1 MEALAGILAGSSA
14 SSVPWRCSSGVV
26 EHDACW
32 VLGGRG
38 QGCSEV
44 CGGSALVDADAFRQ
58 FGSSTRVVTSLSLHF
73 GLSPAHRTSAFDV
86 PCVSAADD
94 HPAYGTAAFLYFADV
109 DLWDCF
115 PGESVFS
122 IAPIFQA
129 GCACHAPPS
138 PPPSPPPQ
146 PPYHTMWFEAWC
158 VAPRGMLPGLDSS
171 CAGTAA
177 GLLCVLL
184 GIGLAG
190 FCAAAAAAGQQ
201 EELAASPGV
210 TGRASRSPYRNSPYR
225 MQRRSWLRRSCDWL
239 TTDCWPV
246 NWVADCYHGRW
257 RCCRGGARRVHESFD
272 FARTPTGAFLST
284 AGRAPGSSSSQWG
297 GDTDVRA
304 VFARAD
310 RNLSGKLDYRERAPP
325 YSLPAKPCPHTPSH
339 TYRHPPAPLA
349 RLYPV
354 RAHAAAQCAR
364 RFMSWVMRWT
374 SGRWCAPCTATTATA
389 TGCLS

>member
-1 MEALAGILAGSSA
+1 VRFWLHRGGMAALPGILSGSAA

-26 EHDACW
+26 EHGACW

-58 FGSSTRVVTSLSLHF
+58 FGSSTRVVASLSLHF
-73 GLSPAHRTSAFDV
+73 GLAPAHHTSAFDV

-94 HPAYGTAAFLYFADV
+94 HPSYGTAAFLYFADV

-129 GCACHAPPS
+129 GCACHAPPP

-146 PPYHTMWFEAWC
+146 PPYHAMWYEAWC

-190 FCAAAAAAGQQ
+190 FCAAAAAAAAAGQQ
-201 EELAASPGV
+201 EELAASPGG
-210 TGRASRSPYRNSPYR
+210 TRRTSRSPYR

-246 NWVADCYHGRW
+246 NWLADCYHGRW
-257 RCCRGGARRVHESFD
+257 RCCPGARRVHESFD
-272 FARTPTGAFLST
+272 FARTPTGAFVST
-284 AGRAPGSSSSQWG
+284 LTPRRGGSSSSLRG
-297 GDTDVRA
+297 VSVDTDARA

-325 YSLPAKPCPHTPSH
+325 
-339 TYRHPPAPLA
+339 
-349 RLYPV
+349 
-354 RAHAAAQCAR
+354 
-364 RFMSWVMRWT
+364 
-374 SGRWCAPCTATTATA
+374 
-389 TGCLS
+389 

>member
-73 GLSPAHRTSAFDV
+73 GLSPAHHTSAFDV

-201 EELAASPGV
+201 EEPAASPGV
-210 TGRASRSPYRNSPYR
+210 AAAELRLAHHRLLARQLGGRLLPRPLALLPG
-225 MQRRSWLRRSCDWL
+225 RRTARARELRLCAHAHRRLSVDGGPRAGKVL
-239 TTDCWPV
+239 LLAV
-246 NWVADCYHGRW
+246 GR
-257 RCCRGGARRVHESFD
+257 RHRRPRRLRARR
-272 FARTPTGAFLST
+272 PQPIG
-284 AGRAPGSSSSQWG
+284 Q
-297 GDTDVRA
+297 
-304 VFARAD
+304 
-310 RNLSGKLDYRERAPP
+310 
-325 YSLPAKPCPHTPSH
+325 
-339 TYRHPPAPLA
+339 A
-349 RLYPV
+349 RLP
-354 RAHAAAQCAR
+354 RTCAA
-364 RFMSWVMRWT
+364 V
-374 SGRWCAPCTATTATA
+374 
-389 TGCLS
+389 

>member
-1 MEALAGILAGSSA
+1 MVLAALAGLLAGSAA

-26 EHDACW
+26 EHGACW

-44 CGGSALVDADAFRQ
+44 CGGSALVDTDAFRQ
-58 FGSSTRVVTSLSLHF
+58 FGSSSRVVASLSLHF
-73 GLSPAHRTSAFDV
+73 GLAPAHHTSAFDV
-86 PCVSAADD
+86 PCVSSSDD
-94 HPAYGTAAFLYFADV
+94 HPSYGTAAFLYFADV

-129 GCACHAPPS
+129 GCACHSPPS

-146 PPYHTMWFEAWC
+146 PPYQTMWYEAWC
-158 VAPRGMLPGLDSS
+158 VAPQGMLPGLDSS

-190 FCAAAAAAGQQ
+190 FCAAATAAGQQ
-201 EELAASPGV
+201 EELAASPGGSRR
-210 TGRASRSPYRNSPYR
+210 TSRSPYRNSPYR
-225 MQRRSWLRRSCDWL
+225 TQRRSWLRRSCDWL
-239 TTDCWPV
+239 TTDCWPG
-246 NWVADCYHGRW
+246 NWLADCYHGRW

-272 FARTPTGAFLST
+272 FARPSNGAFVST
-284 AGRAPGSSSSQWG
+284 AGR
-297 GDTDVRA
+297 DTDARA

-325 YSLPAKPCPHTPSH
+325 
-339 TYRHPPAPLA
+339 
-349 RLYPV
+349 
-354 RAHAAAQCAR
+354 
-364 RFMSWVMRWT
+364 
-374 SGRWCAPCTATTATA
+374 
-389 TGCLS
+389 

>member
-1 MEALAGILAGSSA
+1 
-14 SSVPWRCSSGVV
+14 
-26 EHDACW
+26 
-32 VLGGRG
+32 
-38 QGCSEV
+38 
-44 CGGSALVDADAFRQ
+44 
-58 FGSSTRVVTSLSLHF
+58 
-73 GLSPAHRTSAFDV
+73 
-86 PCVSAADD
+86 
-94 HPAYGTAAFLYFADV
+94 
-109 DLWDCF
+109 
-115 PGESVFS
+115 
-122 IAPIFQA
+122 
-129 GCACHAPPS
+129 
-138 PPPSPPPQ
+138 
-146 PPYHTMWFEAWC
+146 
-158 VAPRGMLPGLDSS
+158 MLPGLDSS